1 MMFFQ
6 DAQFPRCAHVI
17 RSRIVGGKLPARVR
31 AALLEC
37 IGRDKH
43 GIELGVKA
51 LSAGTYPRVNIVKL
65 VSNGVWDRRVGGLY
79 AGDCNPADLNKVFVN
94 WNIAKDLERYDDD
107 YNARNFERT
116 LLHEV
121 VHWGRKLAGKP
132 ARIDGI
138 EAGDVFEF
146 KAGYTKVQ
154 GDHADRACS

>member
-6 DAQFPRCAHVI
+6 DAQFPRCASVI
-17 RSRIVGGKLPARVR
+17 RLRIVGGKLSERVR
-31 AALLEC
+31 SALLEC
-37 IGRDKH
+37 IESDA
-43 GIELGVKA
+43 LGTKA

-79 AGDCNPADLNKVFVN
+79 SGDCDPADLNKVFVN
-94 WNIAKDLERYDDD
+94 WNVAQDLERYNAP

-121 VHWGRKLAGKP
+121 VHWGRKIAGKSGT
-132 ARIDGI
+132 IGGI

-146 KAGYTKVQ
+146 KAGYTKFQ
-154 GDHADRACS
+154 GDHDDRACP